1 MKRIALAALI
11 IVAACGCAEDP
22 KAKMRRATREYNDAS
37 DLLASIKDNASLEV
51 AKPKLRRHLA
61 WVRAQNRETKAK
73 ASSNKQPTSAD
84 WERGMKE
91 FEALSKE
98 PEFKELMTAIGRYAG
113 EMMRAMMAVP
123 AFQQLY
129 NEEMAKG

>member
-1 MKRIALAALI
+1 MKRFALAALV
-11 IVAACGCAEDP
+11 IVTACGCAEDP
-22 KAKMRRATREYNDAS
+22 KAKMRRAAREYNDAS
-37 DLLASIKDNASLEV
+37 DLLATIKDNASLEA

-61 WVRAQNRETKAK
+61 WVRTQNRENKKAN
-73 ASSNKQPTSAD
+73 SNRQATSAD
-84 WERGMKE
+84 FERGMKE

-98 PEFKELMTAIGRYAG
+98 AEFKELMTAIGRYAG

-123 AFQQLY
+123 GFQQFY